1 MKIVEYLKKRVSNY
15 GFWISLSA
23 LIPLFLQVF
32 GDVKILPENYQEIVN
47 CVLAL
52 LVALGVCNNP
62 TTENKFFNDD
72 DK

>member
-1 MKIVEYLKKRVSNY
+1 MMVEYIKRRVSNY

-32 GDVKILPENYQEIVN
+32 GDKNILPSNYDEIVN
-47 CVLAL
+47 CILTL
-52 LVALGVCNNP
+52 LVALGICNNP
-62 TTENKFFNDD
+62 TTENRFYKD

>member
-1 MKIVEYLKKRVSNY
+1 MMVEYIKRRVSNY

-32 GDVKILPENYQEIVN
+32 GDKNILPSNYDEIVN
-47 CVLAL
+47 CILTL
-52 LVALGVCNNP
+52 LVALGVCSNP
-62 TTENKFFNDD
+62 TTENRFYKD

>member
-1 MKIVEYLKKRVSNY
+1 MMVEYIKRRVSNY

-32 GDVKILPENYQEIVN
+32 GDKNILPSNYDEIVN
-47 CVLAL
+47 CILAL

-62 TTENKFFNDD
+62 TTENRFYKD

>member
-1 MKIVEYLKKRVSNY
+1 MMVEYIKRRVSNY

-32 GDVKILPENYQEIVN
+32 GDKNILPSNYDEIVN
-47 CVLAL
+47 CILTL

-62 TTENKFFNDD
+62 TTENRFFKD

>member
-1 MKIVEYLKKRVSNY
+1 MMVEYIKRRVSNY

-32 GDVKILPENYQEIVN
+32 GDKNILPSNYDEIVN
-47 CVLAL
+47 CILTL

-62 TTENKFFNDD
+62 TTENRFYKD